1 MLRWIICCT
10 LLASGLLA
18 QDQPV
23 QPSAAGKSGFQIS
36 GVVQNSITGQP
47 ISHARVAIAPTTQR
61 DFNTTIVTG
70 EDGQFVFR
78 NLAPGK
84 YSMRAQRRGYLTRFF
99 NQHDQ
104 LASAIAVGPEL
115 NSTNLIF
122 HLPPEC
128 AISGRISDEAGEAVS
143 NAEVSLY
150 VSGAF
155 AGEGG
160 IHLLQ
165 RIGGDA
171 EGFYHFGH
179 LAPGKYFVVASGS
192 PWYALRPQAQASGFS
207 SITGPGGSAGVY
219 SEAQGR
225 SALDVA
231 YPITFYPGVTEARD
245 AAPIVLRDGSRFV
258 ADIALQP
265 VPALHMRIPAEGG
278 SRPSFVQLESRVFG
292 ATPIVVHSEM
302 HTPASGDLEVVG
314 IAPGH
319 YHAKVMENRDGN
331 LAAAKAGEVDATS
344 DDVSFQHETQLVT
357 VEATVQLD
365 SGTTAPLHGNLQ
377 LSNSQTGDQAQEQVS
392 QAGQIDFK
400 ARISPGRYQL
410 TFVNTSGEFI
420 KAASADGASLSGR
433 SLDVKNS
440 GSLKLNVTIARG
452 EGSIS
457 GVVLREG
464 KPMMGALVVLVP
476 ADPAHN
482 GVLFRRDQ
490 SDSDGTFTLPLAVPG
505 KYTLVAI
512 ENGWEL
518 EWLNPAVLKPYLA
531 GGETVE
537 VQPGGKYSVKLKVQ

>member
-1 MLRWIICCT
+1 MICCA

-18 QDQPV
+18 QNHPA
-23 QPSAAGKSGFQIS
+23 QPSSPAEPGFQIS
-36 GVVQNSITGQP
+36 GVLQNSITGQP
-47 ISHARVAIAPTTQR
+47 ITHARVAIAPTTQR
-61 DFNTTIVTG
+61 DSYTTISTG

-104 LASAIAVGPEL
+104 LSSAIAVGPEL
-115 NSTNLIF
+115 NSSNLIF
-122 HLPPEC
+122 RLPPEC

-150 VSGAF
+150 VAGAV

-160 IHLLQ
+160 VHLLQ

-179 LAPGKYFVVASGS
+179 LAPGKYFVVASGN

-219 SEAQGR
+219 PEAQGR
-225 SALDVA
+225 SVLDVA

-278 SRPSFVQLESRVFG
+278 GRPSFVQLESRVFG

-314 IAPGH
+314 IPPGH

-331 LAAAKAGEVDATS
+331 LVAAKTGEVDATS

-365 SGTTAPLHGNLQ
+365 RGTTAPLHGNLQ

-392 QAGQIDFK
+392 QGGQIEFK
-400 ARISPGRYQL
+400 TRIPPGRYQL

-420 KAASADGASLSGR
+420 KSASADGASLSGR

-440 GSLKLNVTIARG
+440 GSLKLNITIARG

-537 VQPGGKYSVKLKVQ
+537 VQPGGKYTVKLKVQ

>member
-1 MLRWIICCT
+1 MLRQIICCT
-10 LLASGLLA
+10 VFTVALLA
-18 QDQPV
+18 QDHPV
-23 QPSAAGKSGFQIS
+23 QPSAAAESGFQIS

-47 ISHARVAIAPTTQR
+47 ISRARVAIAPTTQR
-61 DFNTTIVTG
+61 DSYTTIITG

-78 NLAPGK
+78 KLAPGK
-84 YSMRAQRRGYLTRFF
+84 YSVRAQRRGYLTRFF

-104 LASAIAVGPEL
+104 LSSAIAVGPEL
-115 NSTNLIF
+115 NSTNLVF
-122 HLPPEC
+122 RLPPEC
-128 AISGRISDEAGEAVS
+128 AISGRISDEAGEAVN

-150 VSGAF
+150 VSGAV

-165 RIGGDA
+165 RTGADA
-171 EGFYHFGH
+171 EGSYHFGH

-192 PWYALRPQAQASGFS
+192 PWYALRPQAEASGFS

-219 SEAQGR
+219 PEAQGR
-225 SALDVA
+225 SVLDVA
-231 YPITFYPGVTEARD
+231 YPITFYPGVTEANE
-245 AAPIVLRDGSRFV
+245 ATPIVLRDGSRLV
-258 ADIALQP
+258 ADITLQP

-278 SRPSFVQLESRVFG
+278 SRASFVQLENRVFG

-302 HTPASGDLEVVG
+302 HTPASGDVEVVG
-314 IAPGH
+314 IPPGH
-319 YHAKVMENRDGN
+319 YQAKVMENHDGTPVE
-331 LAAAKAGEVDATS
+331 ARTGEVDATG
-344 DDVSFQHETQLVT
+344 DDVSFQHETPLVT
-357 VEATVQLD
+357 VEVTVQLD
-365 SGTTAPLHGNLQ
+365 SGTTAPLQGYLQ
-377 LSNSQTGDQAQEQVS
+377 LYNSQTGDQAQEQVS
-392 QAGQIDFK
+392 QAGRIDFK
-400 ARISPGRYQL
+400 TRIPPGRYQL
-410 TFVNTSGEFI
+410 TLVNTSGEFI
-420 KAASADGASLSGR
+420 KTASAEGGSLSGR
-433 SLDVKNS
+433 TLDVKNS

-476 ADPAHN
+476 ADPGHN

-537 VQPGGKYSVKLKVQ
+537 VQAGGKYTVKVKVQ